1 MDDDPHDGIDGCSF
15 LVGLMQK
22 DMRQERQ
29 FGRDLNTIGF
39 AIYKVMTIKYF
50 WTKNTPKSVCSNT
63 RNKLKYIL
71 LCGFVFQVPD
81 EVRVAVGVLN

>member
-1 MDDDPHDGIDGCSF
+1 MDDDPHDGVDGCSF

-39 AIYKVMTIKYF
+39 AIYQVMHRSRCYQNIMMFLECEDKVT
-50 WTKNTPKSVCSNT
+50 
-63 RNKLKYIL
+63 
-71 LCGFVFQVPD
+71 
-81 EVRVAVGVLN
+81 AV